1 MANLFKNK
9 AKLILIIY
17 IIILAL
23 ILVFGLFFMTN
34 YINVHIA
41 YSKDTEGFVEIT
53 ERSRF
58 QSELITNE
66 NLFKYFAQA
75 SDMPDTLANVSK
87 AAFGGFLDECSEE
100 ALAIYDMH
108 NQLNAVNNYIVVT
121 AIISI
126 ALCSIFFIFSNNSRR
141 IYYKSNLYVGILV
154 PLVISILSI
163 VGIVMLVSAMSSLG
177 ANLDLFKVASAMTKG
192 TSDDYVEA
200 ALTDWSVIEANSS
213 SVNVITMV
221 IGMVAYIGVLVYSAF
236 VAIFTIRKYKSTGKE
251 REEII
256 SRAVTA
262 ND

>member
-23 ILVFGLFFMTN
+23 LLVFGLFFMTN
-34 YINVHIA
+34 YLNVHIA
-41 YSKDTEGFVEIT
+41 YSRDTEGFIEIT

-75 SDMPDTLANVSK
+75 SDMPDTLSNVAKS
-87 AAFGGFLDECSEE
+87 AFGGYIDECSEQ
-100 ALAIYDMH
+100 ALAIYEFH
-108 NQLNAVNNYIVVT
+108 NQLNGVNNYIVVSS
-121 AIISI
+121 IISI
-126 ALCSIFFIFSNNSRR
+126 ALCAIFFIFSNNNRR
-141 IYYKSNLYVGILV
+141 IYYKSNLYVGVLV

-163 VGIVMLVSAMSSLG
+163 VGIVLIISAMSTLTS
-177 ANLDLFKVASAMTKG
+177 NIDLFKVASAMTKNNAD
-192 TSDDYVEA
+192 SYVDA
-200 ALTDWSVIEANSS
+200 ALTDWSVVEANSS
-213 SVNVITMV
+213 SVNVITMI
-221 IGMVAYIGVLVYSAF
+221 IGIIINIGVLVYSAF
-236 VAIFTIRKYKSTGKE
+236 VAIFTMRKYKSTGKE

>member
-17 IIILAL
+17 IIILAIL
-23 ILVFGLFFMTN
+23 LVFGLFFMTN
-34 YINVHIA
+34 YLNVHIA
-41 YSKDTEGFVEIT
+41 YSRDTEGFIEIT

-75 SDMPDTLANVSK
+75 SDMPDTLSNVAKS
-87 AAFGGFLDECSEE
+87 AFGGYIDECSEE
-100 ALAIYDMH
+100 ALAIYNMH
-108 NQLNAVNNYIVVT
+108 NQLNGVNNYIVVT
-121 AIISI
+121 SIVSI
-126 ALCSIFFIFSNNSRR
+126 ALCAVFFIFSNNNRR

-154 PLVISILSI
+154 PLVISVLSI
-163 VGIVMLVSAMSSLG
+163 VGIVLLISAMSSLS
-177 ANLDLFKVASAMTKG
+177 ADLDLYKVASAMTKSN
-192 TSDDYVEA
+192 SDDYVAA
-200 ALTDWSVIEANSS
+200 ALTDWSVVEANSS

-221 IGMVAYIGVLVYSAF
+221 VGIIINIVVLVYSAF
-236 VAIFTIRKYKSTGKE
+236 VAIFTMRKYKSTGKE